1 MRIRIIFVSVI
12 LSAALFGCAGV
23 QNQIFTW
30 DDQNAAISMSSAKQ
44 IMKHL
49 GGNLAALKEALS
61 DQKPQMPVNF
71 WATVGKLDDMVKKY
85 PDQASIDKMGEVDG
99 FTIVVLYAKLY
110 EPIITSLI
118 NQYAPKIMGEIL
130 KYAPM
135 GMSL

>member
-1 MRIRIIFVSVI
+1 
-12 LSAALFGCAGV
+12 
-23 QNQIFTW
+23 
-30 DDQNAAISMSSAKQ
+30 MSSAKQ